1 MLSSLFQS
9 LFIGLALSLGLI
21 PLFIKLYKRF
31 HIYDIRNARKIHI
44 RAIPTMAGIPMF
56 IAFTFAFL
64 LSSSGEIDIAS
75 LFILSGLTLFSLLGV
90 YDDLNEVRP
99 TRKFLSQ
106 LAIALIIVYW
116 GGVSI
121 QSWYGLIPSFELNGL
136 VALSVSVLF
145 IAIVTNMYNLIDG
158 LDGLAGTI
166 GLVITGFFSLWFLY
180 SGNYTFA
187 ILNASAFGV
196 TVGFLFFNWSPAK
209 IFMGD
214 TGAMWIGALIAVSSI
229 MFLNTNFVDVGDNLF
244 FSGSIGTLLAI
255 LFIPVF
261 DTVRV
266 VCLRVIKGQ
275 GIFTADQNHTHYALI
290 KSGLSHRQVSLLLG
304 FVNIF
309 TIGLALLLHELPD
322 KYLIPIIILIAL
334 QVHFIIEFVLIR
346 TEVLNNQTSDTISN
360 DHIKPSKRSS

>member
-1 MLSSLFQS
+1 
-9 LFIGLALSLGLI
+9 
-21 PLFIKLYKRF
+21 
-31 HIYDIRNARKIHI
+31 
-44 RAIPTMAGIPMF
+44 
-56 IAFTFAFL
+56 
-64 LSSSGEIDIAS
+64 
-75 LFILSGLTLFSLLGV
+75 
-90 YDDLNEVRP
+90 
-99 TRKFLSQ
+99 
-106 LAIALIIVYW
+106 
-116 GGVSI
+116 
-121 QSWYGLIPSFELNGL
+121 
-136 VALSVSVLF
+136 
-145 IAIVTNMYNLIDG
+145 MYNLIDG

-229 MFLNTNFVDVGDNLF
+229 MFLNSNYADVGDNLF
-244 FSGSIGTLLAI
+244 FSGSIGSLLAI